1 MFAPYPTAASPA
13 LSSCTR
19 SDASLQSEPFT
30 ITMDPDGRC
39 SVGGRNIIFI
49 ACLNWKIFSTR
60 NKLDQEECWL
70 RMRVILSWL
79 DNVLITM
86 NAENVC

>member
-1 MFAPYPTAASPA
+1 MYKSGYHRRGYDNYMSNRKVFIYESQEMFAPYPTAASPA

-49 ACLNWKIFSTR
+49 ACLN
-60 NKLDQEECWL
+60 
-70 RMRVILSWL
+70 
-79 DNVLITM
+79 
-86 NAENVC
+86 